1 MTAKIVSMIL
11 IQEGVNI
18 QKVILMQ
25 VFLLL
30 DLPDI
35 LPYFIKTVSLLL
47 GFLFLISLIL
57 LTTVEYRIQ

>member
-1 MTAKIVSMIL
+1 MIL

-57 LTTVEYRIQ
+57 LTTVEYRIQW